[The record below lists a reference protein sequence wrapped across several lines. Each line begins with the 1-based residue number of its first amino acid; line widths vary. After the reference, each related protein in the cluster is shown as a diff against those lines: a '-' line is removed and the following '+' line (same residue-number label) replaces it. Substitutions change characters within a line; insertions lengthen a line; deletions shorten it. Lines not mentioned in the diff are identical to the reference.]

1 MSPEKEKNEMI
12 EATIWLH
19 YNENRRCSMN
29 QKQLQYFV
37 TVYQT
42 QNIKTAAD
50 NLYVS
55 RQGVSKVI
63 RLLEEELGQPL
74 FIRSIK
80 GVIPTDYATTLLPHA
95 KSLLE
100 EYDAIRSLRTLAA
113 KSQSVVTIYALDH
126 VLAYLGASL
135 IEDFHEAYPSIIL
148 SVVDTTDAHAIAALA
163 SQQCS
168 FAITAGPLDET
179 RFEGDPLFF
188 SHYSVRM
195 HRSHPLAKLPA
206 LTYDDLDGQTI
217 ISKGRAYDCFR
228 HHIDK
233 YFLAPGRE
241 IHILAETTDESII
254 RTLLLHNK
262 AINIGYEYADPLYPH
277 PDIVSRTLKEEIS
290 GQMIYLVSN
299 PQVRKTKAACL
310 FRDYLLEWMKK
321 KATIG

>member
-1 MSPEKEKNEMI
+1 
-12 EATIWLH
+12 
-19 YNENRRCSMN
+19 MN

-50 NLYVS
+50 TLFVS

-126 VLAYLGASL
+126 VFAYLGASL

-179 RFEGDPLFF
+179 RFEGEPLFF

-206 LTYDDLDGQTI
+206 LTYGADHHQQRPCLRLFPPQYRQVLP
-217 ISKGRAYDCFR
+217 RAR
-228 HHIDK
+228 K
-233 YFLAPGRE
+233 E
-241 IHILAETTDESII
+241 
-254 RTLLLHNK
+254 
-262 AINIGYEYADPLYPH
+262 DPH
-277 PDIVSRTLKEEIS
+277 SC
-290 GQMIYLVSN
+290 GN
-299 PQVRKTKAACL
+299 C
-310 FRDYLLEWMKK
+310 
-321 KATIG
+321 

>member
-1 MSPEKEKNEMI
+1 
-12 EATIWLH
+12 
-19 YNENRRCSMN
+19 MN

-50 NLYVS
+50 TLYVS

-135 IEDFHEAYPSIIL
+135 IEDFHEAYPSIIFKC
-148 SVVDTTDAHAIAALA
+148 SRYDRCPCYSCIGIAAVQL
-163 SQQCS
+163 C
-168 FAITAGPLDET
+168 
-179 RFEGDPLFF
+179 
-188 SHYSVRM
+188 
-195 HRSHPLAKLPA
+195 
-206 LTYDDLDGQTI
+206 
-217 ISKGRAYDCFR
+217 
-228 HHIDK
+228 HH
-233 YFLAPGRE
+233 GG
-241 IHILAETTDESII
+241 TT
-254 RTLLLHNK
+254 
-262 AINIGYEYADPLYPH
+262 G
-277 PDIVSRTLKEEIS
+277 
-290 GQMIYLVSN
+290 
-299 PQVRKTKAACL
+299 
-310 FRDYLLEWMKK
+310 
-321 KATIG
+321 

>member
-1 MSPEKEKNEMI
+1 
-12 EATIWLH
+12 
-19 YNENRRCSMN
+19 MN

-50 NLYVS
+50 TLYVS

-113 KSQSVVTIYALDH
+113 KSQSVVTIYAIDH

-206 LTYDDLDGQTI
+206 LTYDDLDGL
-217 ISKGRAYDCFR
+217 SVKFYSVGEFSR
-228 HHIDK
+228 
-233 YFLAPGRE
+233 
-241 IHILAETTDESII
+241 
-254 RTLLLHNK
+254 HNK
-262 AINIGYEYADPLYPH
+262 RGKPP
-277 PDIVSRTLKEEIS
+277 
-290 GQMIYLVSN
+290 
-299 PQVRKTKAACL
+299 
-310 FRDYLLEWMKK
+310 LEWKCYNFRAQIK
-321 KATIG
+321 QRKGFPHGYYNKNWRNLE

>member
-1 MSPEKEKNEMI
+1 
-12 EATIWLH
+12 
-19 YNENRRCSMN
+19 MN

-50 NLYVS
+50 TLYVS

-126 VLAYLGASL
+126 VL
-135 IEDFHEAYPSIIL
+135 AYPSIIL

-262 AINIGYEYADPLYPH
+262 AINIGYDYADPLYPH

-290 GQMIYLVSN
+290 GQMIYLVSK

-310 FRDYLLEWMKK
+310 FRDYLLEKKKK

>member
-1 MSPEKEKNEMI
+1 
-12 EATIWLH
+12 
-19 YNENRRCSMN
+19 MN

-50 NLYVS
+50 TLYVS

-195 HRSHPLAKLPA
+195 HRSHPLAKLPT

-241 IHILAETTDESII
+241 IHILAETADESII

-262 AINIGYEYADPLYPH
+262 AINIGYDYADALYPH
-277 PDIVSRTLKEEIS
+277 SDIVSRTLKEEIS

-299 PQVRKTKAACL
+299 PQVRKTKASCL
-310 FRDYLLEWMKK
+310 FHDFLLEWMKK
-321 KATIG
+321 KAARG

>member
-1 MSPEKEKNEMI
+1 
-12 EATIWLH
+12 
-19 YNENRRCSMN
+19 MN

-50 NLYVS
+50 TLYVS

-126 VLAYLGASL
+126 VFAYLGASL

-179 RFEGDPLFF
+179 RFEGEPLF
-188 SHYSVRM
+188 SAITVYGCTGRIRW
-195 HRSHPLAKLPA
+195 RS
-206 LTYDDLDGQTI
+206 
-217 ISKGRAYDCFR
+217 
-228 HHIDK
+228 
-233 YFLAPGRE
+233 
-241 IHILAETTDESII
+241 
-254 RTLLLHNK
+254 
-262 AINIGYEYADPLYPH
+262 
-277 PDIVSRTLKEEIS
+277 SRL
-290 GQMIYLVSN
+290 
-299 PQVRKTKAACL
+299 
-310 FRDYLLEWMKK
+310 
-321 KATIG
+321 

>member
-1 MSPEKEKNEMI
+1 
-12 EATIWLH
+12 
-19 YNENRRCSMN
+19 MN

-50 NLYVS
+50 TLYVS

-168 FAITAGPLDET
+168 FAITAGPLD
-179 RFEGDPLFF
+179 
-188 SHYSVRM
+188 
-195 HRSHPLAKLPA
+195 
-206 LTYDDLDGQTI
+206 GQTI

-241 IHILAETTDESII
+241 IHILAETADESII

-262 AINIGYEYADPLYPH
+262 AINIGYDYADPLYPH

-321 KATIG
+321 KAARG